1 MPRYTCAES
10 TLTISTGRVRA
21 RASASGV
28 LPLAVGPM
36 RRIAAGSAA
45 THEELV
51 EIREAHLEPRRT
63 PVIALAGSLGLFH
76 LPQQGVH
83 LRDGQRPVSA
93 HRAVASHGS
102 QQLVTALGEHAARS
116 VLADVAQQRAREHG

>member
-51 EIREAHLEPRRT
+51 EVPEAHLEPGRAA
-63 PVIALAGSLGLFH
+63 VVALPRPLGLLH
-76 LPQQGVH
+76 LAQQRVH
-83 LRDGQRPVSA
+83 LRDRQSAMRA
-93 HRAVASHGS
+93 HRAVAGHGA
-102 QQLVTALGEHAARS
+102 QQLVAAL
-116 VLADVAQQRAREHG
+116 

>member
-1 MPRYTCAES
+1 M
-10 TLTISTGRVRA
+10 ISTGKSPA
-21 RASASGV
+21 NAAASAL

-51 EIREAHLEPRRT
+51 EVGEAHLEPRR
-63 PVIALAGSLGLFH
+63 PSLVALTGALGLFH
-76 LPQQGVH
+76 FPQQGVH
-83 LRDGQRPVSA
+83 LRNRQSPVGA

-102 QQLVTALGEHAARS
+102 QQFVAALGQYSARS
-116 VLADVAQQRAREHG
+116 ILAG